1 MSKAAAAPSPKCATC
16 GAPVAWDAGLGALA
30 CAYCGSS
37 SAVEAVGSVVEH
49 GLARAATYR
58 AARLR
63 VRRVGCT
70 GCGAQVDFEP
80 GIIASRCA
88 FCGSHEIVVQ
98 DAEAAAPESVLPF
111 AVPRTEADEAFRR
124 WLKGLWFRPNDLK
137 RMAKLKELRG
147 VYLPFWTF
155 DATAD
160 SRWTAMAGY
169 HYWVTQSYTV
179 SVNGRSQRLYRQVQR
194 TRWEPATGQRRDRH
208 DDHLVY
214 ASRGLPLH
222 LVRNV
227 EPFDTTKLQPFTTAF
242 LAGWGAEEAAFG
254 AEQGWEVGQH
264 QLQEEQKKRCAGDVP
279 GNTHRDLRVQTDFS
293 AVTFKPTLLPIYVA
307 AYAYRDE
314 IYRFLVNGQT
324 GKVSGDAPWSWV
336 KITLAVIFALL
347 LLGGVWAAE
356 GR

>member
-1 MSKAAAAPSPKCATC
+1 M
-16 GAPVAWDAGLGALA
+16 AWDAARGALA
-30 CAYCGSS
+30 CGYCGGAST
-37 SAVEAVGSVVEH
+37 VEAQGQVVEH
-49 GLARAATYR
+49 AIERAAGYRAAT
-58 AARLR
+58 LR
-63 VRRVGCT
+63 VRRVDCA

-88 FCGSHEIVVQ
+88 FCGSHEVVAH

-111 AVPRTEADEAFRR
+111 AVPLQQADEAFRR

-169 HYWVTQSYTV
+169 HYWVSESYTV
-179 SVNGRSQRLYRQVQR
+179 TVNGRSERRTRQVRR
-194 TRWEPATGQRRDRH
+194 TRWEPASGQRRDRH

-227 EPFDTTKLQPFTTAF
+227 EPFDTTKLQPFTAAF

-254 AEQGWEVGQH
+254 AEAGWVAGQR
-264 QLQEEQKKRCAGDVP
+264 QLHEEQQWRCGSDVP
-279 GNTHRDLRVQTDFS
+279 GDTHRDLQVHTAFS
-293 AVTFKPTLLPIYVA
+293 QVSFKPTLLPIYVA